1 MGRLNQPARQ
11 GYAYRSPGQTN
22 AQDLFPNLRED
33 VVASQRADN
42 ERMRRGLSTNESPAQ
57 TESRRNSPHGNI
69 SQKDAAGRAML
80 RSGSRAGLVDAA
92 AGAGYQFGR
101 ALDEETGVG
110 KKMVDESGLGAL
122 AKRLAKPKDKVELT
136 EDAKSRIDEEDIKRM
151 KREVKAEKAAERA
164 QQKDQEV
171 FDEGK
176 AYKRG
181 GTVSS
186 RADGIALR
194 GKTRGKVC

>member
-1 MGRLNQPARQ
+1 MGRLNQPARD
-11 GYAYRSPGQTN
+11 GYRYRSPGQTN
-22 AQDLFPNLRED
+22 ASDLTPNLLED

-42 ERMRRGLSTNESPAQ
+42 ERMRRGLSTSESPAQ

-80 RSGSRAGLVDAA
+80 RSGSRAGLVDVA
-92 AGAGYQFGR
+92 AGAGYQLGR
-101 ALDEETGVG
+101 AIDEETGVG

-136 EDAKSRIDEEDIKRM
+136 EDAKGRIDEEDIKRM

-164 QQKDQEV
+164 QQKDQEA